1 MHIVLQWGVMASSG
15 EAAGEHSALW
25 NIALAR
31 VGNGIA
37 LQYRVMASSGEWEG
51 EHCRQRHDLTLTSN
65 SSLNGKTFAVL
76 TRANNHHQTLTILSN
91 NHIKSLGEPS
101 DLDSVHF

>member
-1 MHIVLQWGVMASSG
+1 MHIALQSIVLASSG
-15 EAAGEHSALW
+15 EAAGEHSAHF
-25 NIALAR
+25 NIALAW

-37 LQYRVMASSGEWEG
+37 VQYRVMASSGEWEG

-76 TRANNHHQTLTILSN
+76 TRANNHPQL
-91 NHIKSLGEPS
+91 
-101 DLDSVHF
+101 